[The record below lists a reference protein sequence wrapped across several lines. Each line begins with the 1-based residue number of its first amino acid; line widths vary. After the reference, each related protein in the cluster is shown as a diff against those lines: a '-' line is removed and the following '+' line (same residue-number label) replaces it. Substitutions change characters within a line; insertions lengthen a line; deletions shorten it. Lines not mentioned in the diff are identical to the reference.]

1 MGPESFILHDFFF
14 SSLYSLNALN
24 ADALTKVSEQRNLNN
39 FEATLLFIN

>member
-14 SSLYSLNALN
+14 SLYSLNALN